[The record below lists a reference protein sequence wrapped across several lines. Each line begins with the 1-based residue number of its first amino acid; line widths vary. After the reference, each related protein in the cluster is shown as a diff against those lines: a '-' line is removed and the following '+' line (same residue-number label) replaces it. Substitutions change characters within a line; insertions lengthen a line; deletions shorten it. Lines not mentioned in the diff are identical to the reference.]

1 MSHNLYTINNGGGTV
16 LSYHGANLGYIYIG
30 HGEDEAYQGAYTVG
44 SKLEFYDSN
53 PINTIDGASFTKR
66 AGTNWIQ
73 EITLP
78 AGKYLIHAY
87 TLQPL
92 IYSTSA
98 YISYLMY
105 IYDGATETSNI
116 PAAFNTFNSDWVNG
130 VLYEN
135 REASFAFFELTASR
149 TIYFKINFVSNG
161 TRSSAGNRQSKSN
174 FLFLRK
180 IE

>member
-1 MSHNLYTINNGGGTV
+1 MSHNLYTINNEGGTV
-16 LSYHGANLGYIYIG
+16 LSYHGANLGYIYLG
-30 HGEDEAYQGAYTVG
+30 HGEDEAYQGSYAVG
-44 SKLEFYDSN
+44 SKIEFYDSS

-78 AGKYLIHAY
+78 AGKYLIHCY

-92 IYSTSA
+92 VASISS
-98 YISYLMY
+98 YISYFMY
-105 IYDGATETSNI
+105 IYDGVTETSFI
-116 PAAFNTFNSDWVNG
+116 PAAFNTFNAKWVNESQD
-130 VLYEN
+130 EN

-149 TIYFKINFVSNG
+149 TIYFKINLVLSG

>member
-1 MSHNLYTINNGGGTV
+1 MSHNLYTINNEGGTV

-30 HGEDEAYQGAYTVG
+30 HGEDELYQGSYAVG
-44 SKLEFYDSN
+44 SKVEFYDSN

-92 IYSTSA
+92 IASIAA
-98 YISYLMY
+98 YISYFMY
-105 IYDGATETSNI
+105 IYDGVTETAYN
-116 PAAFNTFNSDWVNG
+116 PPNFATCNSMWVNESQNE
-130 VLYEN
+130 L
-135 REASFAFFELTASR
+135 REVSFAFFELTASR
-149 TIYFKINFVSNG
+149 TIYFKINQVLSG
-161 TRSSAGNRQSKSN
+161 TRDSAGNRQSKSN

-180 IE
+180 LE